1 MHKSLLALGILVWFF
16 TACNNTKSASN
27 SKQNDT
33 QFKGDS
39 LLVSVER
46 SPCFGA
52 CPEYKLSIYKSGFA
66 ILNGSRNIA
75 QIGNFKGNLSL
86 DQLSELVAFIRE
98 NKIEDKDS
106 IYVNKYLA
114 DFPAFT
120 LYVSDIH
127 PTKKIFVNHE
137 APPKDLDLLKETLN
151 NLLNRISWT
160 KTSDLKQD

>member
-1 MHKSLLALGILVWFF
+1 
-16 TACNNTKSASN
+16 
-27 SKQNDT
+27 
-33 QFKGDS
+33 
-39 LLVSVER
+39 
-46 SPCFGA
+46 
-52 CPEYKLSIYKSGFA
+52 
-66 ILNGSRNIA
+66 
-75 QIGNFKGNLSL
+75 L